1 MSVFKVSGFGD
12 WDTTD
17 VGETLC
23 ENFKKV
29 GLIFYLC
36 KKIIVE
42 RILVFSLI

>member
-1 MSVFKVSGFGD
+1 MSLFNVSGFGD

-29 GLIFYLC
+29 RPLCYL
-36 KKIIVE
+36 KIK
-42 RILVFSLI
+42 